1 MEAGKEGLEMKDL
14 RTLKVICLLVV
25 GLFVLP
31 CTPVCA
37 QSTVNEGLPWDA
49 LIEFS
54 AGSVAAGIGFSW
66 GSGTLTQAGKQY
78 QIKIDGLTV
87 GNVGIAKA
95 SAWGR
100 VYHLKNIS
108 DINGTY
114 AAVGTGATVGGGGSA
129 IAMKNAKGVVID
141 IFTTTQGLSLGIGT
155 AGVKIELKQ

>member
-1 MEAGKEGLEMKDL
+1 MKDS
-14 RTLKVICLLVV
+14 RMVKVICLLVV
-25 GLFVLP
+25 SLFLLSGA
-31 CTPVCA
+31 PVFA

-66 GSGTLTQAGKQY
+66 GSGTLTQAGKTY
-78 QIKIDGLTV
+78 SLKIDGLTV
-87 GNVGIAKA
+87 GNVGISKA

-100 VYHLKNIS
+100 VYHLKNLS

-114 AAVGTGATVGGGGSA
+114 AAIGTGATIGGGGSA
-129 IAMKNAKGVVID
+129 IAMKNTKGVVID
-141 IFTTTQGLSLGIGT
+141 IFTTTEGVSLGLGT

>member
-1 MEAGKEGLEMKDL
+1 MKDS
-14 RTLKVICLLVV
+14 RMVKVVCLLVV
-25 GLFVLP
+25 GLFLLSSA
-31 CTPVCA
+31 PVFA

-66 GSGTLTQAGKQY
+66 GSGTLTQAGKAY
-78 QIKIDGLTV
+78 SLKIDGLSL
-87 GNVGIAKA
+87 GNVGITKA

-100 VYHLKNIS
+100 VYHLKKLS

-129 IAMKNAKGVVID
+129 ITMKNTKGVVID
-141 IFTTTQGLSLGIGT
+141 VFTTTEGASIGLGT
-155 AGVKIELKQ
+155 GGLKIELKQ